1 MLLGWL
7 LDGYHSHRRVVS
19 SRIELHLHMEL
30 APNPYFLK
38 LIVHHGGLGV
48 GPMVTIVMNHYPS
61 QLEHVLIDSQLKFEA
76 NCLCCHEVTASGVLA
91 PLEPAS
97 SIW

>member
-30 APNPYFLK
+30 APNPYFFK

-61 QLEHVLIDSQLKFEA
+61 QLEHALIELQFKDELKWT
-76 NCLCCHEVTASGVLA
+76 NIH
-91 PLEPAS
+91 
-97 SIW
+97 